1 MKQKTCILCAI
12 SLIVVVSLVACTGGT
27 TSEELITPLLATATE
42 IPQLIM
48 PTTEGKTEA
57 PVFSG
62 TVTSISVTPLPEATT
77 TPVVLLLEGTSTPI
91 PTATNVFSIDSTLI
105 LYATQV
111 MTDAP
116 AAPTA
121 LTTGNIFEVTP
132 QSIATSDTLVNFW
145 ALRMWPENL
154 SPEQSV
160 FDIFYGEVAKTEDIS
175 RYFFNFR
182 PHVSPNGRYILLSG
196 IGGYPHPSND
206 FGTGLWLFDLQEG
219 IVQQLLPQAKI
230 ATWNPQSDQIT
241 YVEGDTVYTLSID
254 EGSTPL
260 PLFSHPNLNW
270 LYARWSPDGN
280 WVSAITSEP
289 GELTEQGVMETT
301 DTYWIIPTNG
311 EPAQKL
317 AESNNLAM
325 EHIAG
330 EMAWSDDSQ
339 FLLIRNEVFNLAGEK
354 MSPTY
359 PGQAYWLPDQPL
371 LLVNSDDGLH
381 VVTVEGEGIAD
392 IGNSFASAWAF
403 SHDGQQLAY
412 AQSLNN
418 GQVNIY
424 TFNMETMEDLLIGS
438 VATNFLDIIRWS
450 SDDQYLLM
458 DDGQNRS
465 PIWAINTQLAGTT
478 EQVLS
483 RGVLIEVISFP
494 NN

>member
-1 MKQKTCILCAI
+1 
-12 SLIVVVSLVACTGGT
+12 
-27 TSEELITPLLATATE
+27 
-42 IPQLIM
+42 
-48 PTTEGKTEA
+48 
-57 PVFSG
+57 
-62 TVTSISVTPLPEATT
+62 
-77 TPVVLLLEGTSTPI
+77 
-91 PTATNVFSIDSTLI
+91 
-105 LYATQV
+105 
-111 MTDAP
+111 
-116 AAPTA
+116 
-121 LTTGNIFEVTP
+121 
-132 QSIATSDTLVNFW
+132 
-145 ALRMWPENL
+145 
-154 SPEQSV
+154 
-160 FDIFYGEVAKTEDIS
+160 
-175 RYFFNFR
+175 
-182 PHVSPNGRYILLSG
+182 
-196 IGGYPHPSND
+196 
-206 FGTGLWLFDLQEG
+206 
-219 IVQQLLPQAKI
+219 
-230 ATWNPQSDQIT
+230 
-241 YVEGDTVYTLSID
+241 
-254 EGSTPL
+254 
-260 PLFSHPNLNW
+260 
-270 LYARWSPDGN
+270 
-280 WVSAITSEP
+280 
-289 GELTEQGVMETT
+289 
-301 DTYWIIPTNG
+301 
-311 EPAQKL
+311 
-317 AESNNLAM
+317 M